1 MNYYSNGEFTIEEVE
16 RANGY
21 PLKKTGPNQYQG
33 PCGYCRKEG
42 RDTKG
47 DNLHFN
53 PTKGFFC
60 GACIDNEH
68 GKRLAQEIVDSK
80 KVKKEIYQKVNN
92 AKYDKK
98 SFKNY
103 NADLLKNKDR
113 LKLVKENIG
122 ITDETIKECSIG
134 YDKENDVY
142 MLPMTALDGIITG
155 YEIRVPENNKGKF
168 KFLTKTKGYAD
179 TPEKCLSK
187 INNPENPKNALIC
200 AGYKD
205 GYAAYDY
212 LKKFNLQDSYQIL
225 TNSNGEGNTAKV
237 LKPHIEYLSKFEKI
251 IICMDNDS
259 PGKKAAQKIE
269 QEIPLVFHTLNLG
282 KLNGIRCYIN
292 DFTDLHKYIQEHG
305 ISENIVEDSIK
316 LSPNSILKLYL
327 RRTNIKL
334 DMPITVDVKPEH
346 KAIMEFFERGIYPY
360 KGCYYYVKYDPN
372 SDAGPGQ
379 LTFVKK
385 SNFTLNVTKTVVL
398 NTYSFENHQEYQLEI
413 VTNIGN
419 KTTKPIILSQKE
431 LLDLKNLHDVLKE
444 GGIHLHCLKDT
455 ELKNILLD
463 ELSNIPE
470 ELNIFKNPSLIF
482 HNDNPFWIY
491 KNAAVDLKNG
501 NILTP
506 MANSKGIIQLDYN
519 NSFTLKTDRDMYAP
533 ELYIPEISYSEFVE
547 QNKNDEL
554 IKEFSATSTSIEEL
568 VAKCVFVNTIRTYG
582 NKVEPLLTLGTAI
595 MSPFVDIIFSKTMG
609 FPVNFM
615 YGEAASGKSNL
626 LITIAYLFGFNTR
639 FLSSGND
646 TAMNLLHNMEYYKNI
661 PILYA
666 EVEGYMRKNFEP
678 TTKAVYDRNSRKRM
692 TGYGKEQDIRAV
704 NATLNFAS
712 NDRAHHNP
720 QTATRLMYTE
730 FYKKDFCPEE
740 ASKINQIREKY
751 LSCVLPKI
759 LKWYPDKDSIL
770 KMLDNNTKIVLKNN
784 SNLDLRCVNNI
795 AIAMC
800 GMDILYQ
807 VANFSKDFKGGKE
820 IQTLNQSL
828 ESYIKSYQD
837 ITHTED
843 CFEKFMAIFLI
854 LARSNKIQYGSE
866 YIFNPKK
873 NEISIYVDGVHP
885 LFSKEFK
892 QSEETGVPIP
902 SAKDIRTQATK
913 EPYIEYNNKYFRK
926 GHSPRALIIKVPE
939 DNAKLL
945 YVLNELQ
952 KYQEEL
958 SEQEHQRDKKTQTQY
973 SQDRAGEVI

>member
-1 MNYYSNGEFTIEEVE
+1 MSNNYNFEISEVE
-16 RANGY
+16 KYLGY
-21 PLKKTGPNQYQG
+21 ELKKVGINQYQG
-33 PCGYCRKEG
+33 ECPYCVEEG
-42 RDTKG
+42 HDRHG
-47 DNLHFN
+47 DNLNFN
-53 PTKGFFC
+53 PDKGFFC
-60 GACIDNEH
+60 GACTNNEH
-68 GKRLAQEIVDSK
+68 GKKLAQEIIKSK
-80 KVKKEIYQKVNN
+80 NSNKVIFKKLSKT
-92 AKYDKK
+92 KYDTGSTEKY
-98 SFKNY
+98 SSN
-103 NADLLKNKDR
+103 LLNNNKM
-113 LKLVKENIG
+113 LELVKENTG
-122 ITDETIKECSIG
+122 LTEETIKECKIG
-134 YDKENDVY
+134 YDVENDVF
-142 MLPMTALDGIITG
+142 LIPMIALDNTVTG
-155 YEIRVPENNKGKF
+155 YEIRTPENHKGKF
-168 KFLTKTKGYAD
+168 KFISKTKGYAD
-179 TPEKCLSK
+179 NPEKCLSK
-187 INNPENPKNALIC
+187 INNPSNHKNAFIC

-205 GYAAYDY
+205 GHTVYEY
-212 LKKFNLQDSYQIL
+212 LKMFNLQDFYQIL
-225 TNSNGEGNTAKV
+225 TNTNGEGNTAKA
-237 LKPHIEYLSKFEKI
+237 LKPHIDYLKQFEKI
-251 IICMDNDS
+251 IICMDNDI
-259 PGKKAAQKIE
+259 PGRKAAKKIE
-269 QEIPLVFHTLNLG
+269 QEIPLVFHSFNLG
-282 KLNGIRCYIN
+282 KLNGISAYIN
-292 DFTDLHKYIQEHG
+292 DFTDLYKYIQTNAITENVLEDNIK
-305 ISENIVEDSIK
+305 ISLYSV
-316 LSPNSILKLYL
+316 LKLYL
-327 RRTNIKL
+327 RHTNIKM
-334 DMPITVDVKPEH
+334 DMPVTVEVKAEH
-346 KAIMEFFERGIYPY
+346 KAIMEFFERGIYPF
-360 KGCYYYVKYDPN
+360 KGCYYYVKYD
-372 SDAGPGQ
+372 SDSGQ
-379 LTFVKK
+379 LTYVKK
-385 SNFTLNVTKTVVL
+385 TNFTLNVTKTVVV

-455 ELKNILLD
+455 ELKNILLE

-470 ELNIFKNPSLIF
+470 ELNIFKNPSLVF
-482 HNDNPFWIY
+482 HNDSPFWIY
-491 KNAAVDLKNG
+491 KNAAIDLKNG
-501 NILTP
+501 NVLTSNT
-506 MANSKGIIQLDYN
+506 NSKGVIQLDYN

-533 ELYIPEISYSEFVE
+533 ELYIPEMSYSEFVE

-568 VAKCVFVNTIRTYG
+568 IAKCVFVNTIRTYG
-582 NKVEPLLTLGTAI
+582 NKVEPLLTMGTAI
-595 MSPFVDIIFSKTMG
+595 MSPFVDIIFNKTMG

-666 EVEGYMRKNFEP
+666 EVEGYMRKNFEA

-692 TGYGKEQDIRAV
+692 TSYGKEQDVRAV

-712 NDRAHHNP
+712 NDRAHRNQ

-730 FYKKDFCPEE
+730 FYKNDFSPEE

-759 LKWYPDKDSIL
+759 LKWYADKDTIL
-770 KMLDNNTKIVLKNN
+770 KMLDNNTKIVLKHN

-795 AIAMC
+795 AIAMS

-807 VANFSKDFKGGKE
+807 IANFSKDFKGGKE
-820 IQTLNQSL
+820 IQTLKQNL

-854 LARSNKIQYGSE
+854 LAKSNKIQYGSE
-866 YIFNPKK
+866 YVFNPQK
-873 NEISIYVDGVHP
+873 NEISIYVDGVQP

-892 QSEETGVPIP
+892 QSEKTGIPIP

-913 EPYIEYNNKYFRK
+913 ESYIEYNNKYFRK
-926 GHSPRALIIKVPE
+926 GNSPRALIIKVPE

-945 YVLNELQ
+945 YILNELQ
-952 KYQEEL
+952 KHKEEL
-958 SEQEHQRDKKTQTQY
+958 NEQEYQRNKKAQTQY

>member
-1 MNYYSNGEFTIEEVE
+1 MSNNYNFEISEVE
-16 RANGY
+16 KYLGY
-21 PLKKTGPNQYQG
+21 ELKKVGINQYQG
-33 PCGYCRKEG
+33 ECPYCVEEG
-42 RDTKG
+42 HDRHG
-47 DNLHFN
+47 DNLNFN
-53 PTKGFFC
+53 PDKGFFC
-60 GACIDNEH
+60 GACTNNEH
-68 GKRLAQEIVDSK
+68 GKKLAQEIIKSKNSNKVIFK
-80 KVKKEIYQKVNN
+80 KVSKT
-92 AKYDKK
+92 KYDTGSTEKY
-98 SFKNY
+98 SSN
-103 NADLLKNKDR
+103 LLNNNKM
-113 LKLVKENIG
+113 LELVKENTG
-122 ITDETIKECSIG
+122 LTEETIKECKIG
-134 YDKENDVY
+134 YDAENDVF
-142 MLPMTALDGIITG
+142 LIPMIALDNTVTG
-155 YEIRVPENNKGKF
+155 YEIRTPENHKGKF
-168 KFLTKTKGYAD
+168 KFISKTKGYAD
-179 TPEKCLSK
+179 NPEKCLSK
-187 INNPENPKNALIC
+187 INNPSNPQNAFIC

-205 GYAAYDY
+205 GYAVYEY
-212 LKKFNLQDSYQIL
+212 LKRFNLQDFYQIL
-225 TNSNGEGNTAKV
+225 TNTNGEGNTAKA
-237 LKPHIEYLSKFEKI
+237 LKPHIDYLKQFERI
-251 IICMDNDS
+251 IICMDNDI
-259 PGKKAAQKIE
+259 PGRKAAKKIE
-269 QEIPLVFHTLNLG
+269 QEIPLVFHSFNLG
-282 KLNGIRCYIN
+282 KLNGISAYIN
-292 DFTDLHKYIQEHG
+292 DFTDLYKYIQTNAITENVLEDNIK
-305 ISENIVEDSIK
+305 ISPYSV
-316 LSPNSILKLYL
+316 LKLYL
-327 RRTNIKL
+327 RHTNIKM
-334 DMPITVDVKPEH
+334 DIPVTVDIKPER
-346 KAIMEFFERGIYPY
+346 KAIMDFFERGIYPF
-360 KGCYYYVKYDPN
+360 KGCYYHVKYD
-372 SDAGPGQ
+372 SDSGQ
-379 LTFVKK
+379 LTYVKK
-385 SNFTLNVTKTVVL
+385 SNFTLNVTKTVVV

-455 ELKNILLD
+455 ELKNILLE

-470 ELNIFKNPSLIF
+470 ELNIFKNPSLVF
-482 HNDNPFWIY
+482 HNDSPFWIY

-501 NILTP
+501 NVLTSNT
-506 MANSKGIIQLDYN
+506 NSKGVIQLDYN

-533 ELYIPEISYSEFVE
+533 ELYIPEMSYSEFVE

-568 VAKCVFVNTIRTYG
+568 IAKCVFVNTIRTYG
-582 NKVEPLLTLGTAI
+582 NKVEPLLTMGTAI
-595 MSPFVDIIFSKTMG
+595 MSPFVDIIFNKTMG

-666 EVEGYMRKNFEP
+666 EVEGYMRKNFEA

-692 TGYGKEQDIRAV
+692 TGYGKEQDVRAV

-712 NDRAHHNP
+712 NDRAHRNP

-730 FYKKDFCPEE
+730 FYKNDFSPEE

-759 LKWYPDKDSIL
+759 LKWYADKDTIL
-770 KMLDNNTKIVLKNN
+770 KMLDNNTKIVLKHN

-800 GMDILYQ
+800 GMDILYH

-820 IQTLNQSL
+820 IQTLNKNL

-854 LARSNKIQYGSE
+854 LAKSNKIQYGSE
-866 YIFNPKK
+866 YVFNPQK

-892 QSEETGVPIP
+892 QSEETGIPIP

-926 GHSPRALIIKVPE
+926 GNSPRALIIKVPE

-945 YVLNELQ
+945 YILNELQ
-952 KYQEEL
+952 KHQEEL
-958 SEQEHQRDKKTQTQY
+958 SEQEYQRNKKAQTQY

>member
-1 MNYYSNGEFTIEEVE
+1 MSNNYNFEISEVE
-16 RANGY
+16 KYLGY
-21 PLKKTGPNQYQG
+21 ELKKVGINQYQG
-33 PCGYCRKEG
+33 ECPYCVEEG
-42 RDTKG
+42 HDRHG
-47 DNLHFN
+47 DNLNFN
-53 PTKGFFC
+53 PDKGFFC
-60 GACIDNEH
+60 GACTNNEH
-68 GKRLAQEIVDSK
+68 GKKLAQEIIKSK
-80 KVKKEIYQKVNN
+80 NSNKVIFKKLSKT
-92 AKYDKK
+92 KYDTGSTEKY
-98 SFKNY
+98 SSN
-103 NADLLKNKDR
+103 LLNNNKM
-113 LKLVKENIG
+113 LELVKENTG
-122 ITDETIKECSIG
+122 LTEETIKECKIG
-134 YDKENDVY
+134 YDVENDVF
-142 MLPMTALDGIITG
+142 LIPMIALDNTVTG
-155 YEIRVPENNKGKF
+155 YEIRTPENHKGKF
-168 KFLTKTKGYAD
+168 KFISKTKGYAD
-179 TPEKCLSK
+179 NPEKCLSK
-187 INNPENPKNALIC
+187 INNPSNPKNAFIC

-205 GYAAYDY
+205 GHTVYEY
-212 LKKFNLQDSYQIL
+212 LKMFNLQDFYQIL
-225 TNSNGEGNTAKV
+225 TNTNGEGNTAKA
-237 LKPHIEYLSKFEKI
+237 LKPHIDYLKQFEKI
-251 IICMDNDS
+251 IICMDNDI
-259 PGKKAAQKIE
+259 PGRKAAKKIE
-269 QEIPLVFHTLNLG
+269 QEIPLVFHSFNLG
-282 KLNGIRCYIN
+282 KLNGISAYIN
-292 DFTDLHKYIQEHG
+292 DFTDLYKYIQTNAITENVLEDNIK
-305 ISENIVEDSIK
+305 ISLYSV
-316 LSPNSILKLYL
+316 LKLYL
-327 RRTNIKL
+327 RHTNIKM
-334 DMPITVDVKPEH
+334 DMPVTVEVKAEH
-346 KAIMEFFERGIYPY
+346 KAIMEFFERGIYPF
-360 KGCYYYVKYDPN
+360 KGCYYYVKYD
-372 SDAGPGQ
+372 SDSGQ
-379 LTFVKK
+379 LTYVKK
-385 SNFTLNVTKTVVL
+385 TNFTLNVTKTVVV

-455 ELKNILLD
+455 ELKNILLE

-470 ELNIFKNPSLIF
+470 ELNIFKNPSLVF
-482 HNDNPFWIY
+482 HNDSPFWIY
-491 KNAAVDLKNG
+491 KNAAIDLKNG
-501 NILTP
+501 NVLTSNT
-506 MANSKGIIQLDYN
+506 NSKGVIQLDYN

-533 ELYIPEISYSEFVE
+533 ELYIPEMSYSEFVE

-568 VAKCVFVNTIRTYG
+568 IAKCVFVNTIRTYG
-582 NKVEPLLTLGTAI
+582 NKVEPLLTMGTAI
-595 MSPFVDIIFSKTMG
+595 MSPFVDIIFNKTMG

-666 EVEGYMRKNFEP
+666 EVEGYMRKNFEA

-692 TGYGKEQDIRAV
+692 TSYGKEQDVRAV

-712 NDRAHHNP
+712 NDRAHRNQ

-730 FYKKDFCPEE
+730 FYKNDFSPEE

-759 LKWYPDKDSIL
+759 LKWYADKDTIL
-770 KMLDNNTKIVLKNN
+770 KMLDNNTKIVLKHN

-795 AIAMC
+795 AIAMS

-807 VANFSKDFKGGKE
+807 IANFSKDFKGGKE
-820 IQTLNQSL
+820 IQTLKQNL

-854 LARSNKIQYGSE
+854 LAKSNKIQYGSE
-866 YIFNPKK
+866 YVFNPQK
-873 NEISIYVDGVHP
+873 NEISIYVDGVQP

-892 QSEETGVPIP
+892 QSEKTGIPIP

-913 EPYIEYNNKYFRK
+913 ESYIEYNNKYFRK
-926 GHSPRALIIKVPE
+926 GNSPRALIIKVPE

-945 YVLNELQ
+945 YILNELQ
-952 KYQEEL
+952 KHKEEL
-958 SEQEHQRDKKTQTQY
+958 NEQEYQRNKKAQTQY

>member
-1 MNYYSNGEFTIEEVE
+1 MSNNYNFEISEVE
-16 RANGY
+16 KYLGY
-21 PLKKTGPNQYQG
+21 ELKKVGINQYQG
-33 PCGYCRKEG
+33 ECPYCVEEG
-42 RDTKG
+42 HDRHG
-47 DNLHFN
+47 DNLNFN
-53 PTKGFFC
+53 PDKGFFC
-60 GACIDNEH
+60 GACTNNEH
-68 GKRLAQEIVDSK
+68 GKKLAQEIIKSK
-80 KVKKEIYQKVNN
+80 NSNKVIFKKLSKT
-92 AKYDKK
+92 KYDTGSTEKY
-98 SFKNY
+98 SSN
-103 NADLLKNKDR
+103 LLNNNKM
-113 LKLVKENIG
+113 LELVKENTG
-122 ITDETIKECSIG
+122 LTEETIKECKIG
-134 YDKENDVY
+134 YDVENDVF
-142 MLPMTALDGIITG
+142 LIPMIALDNTVTG
-155 YEIRVPENNKGKF
+155 YEIRTPENHKGKF
-168 KFLTKTKGYAD
+168 KFISKTKGYAD
-179 TPEKCLSK
+179 NPEKCLSK
-187 INNPENPKNALIC
+187 INNPSNPKNAFIC

-205 GYAAYDY
+205 GYTVYEY
-212 LKKFNLQDSYQIL
+212 LKMFNLQDFYQIL
-225 TNSNGEGNTAKV
+225 TNTNGEGNTAKA
-237 LKPHIEYLSKFEKI
+237 LKPHIDYLKQFEKI
-251 IICMDNDS
+251 IICMDNDI
-259 PGKKAAQKIE
+259 PGRKAAKKIE
-269 QEIPLVFHTLNLG
+269 QEIPLVFHSFNLG
-282 KLNGIRCYIN
+282 KLNGISAYIN
-292 DFTDLHKYIQEHG
+292 DFTDLYKYIQTNAITENVLEDNIK
-305 ISENIVEDSIK
+305 ISPYSV
-316 LSPNSILKLYL
+316 LKLYL
-327 RRTNIKL
+327 RHTNIKM
-334 DMPITVDVKPEH
+334 DMPVTVEVKAEH
-346 KAIMEFFERGIYPY
+346 KAIMEFFERGIYPF
-360 KGCYYYVKYDPN
+360 KGCYYYVKYD
-372 SDAGPGQ
+372 SDSGQ
-379 LTFVKK
+379 LTYVKK
-385 SNFTLNVTKTVVL
+385 TNFTLSVTKTVVV

-455 ELKNILLD
+455 ELKNILLE

-470 ELNIFKNPSLIF
+470 ELNIFKNPSLVF
-482 HNDNPFWIY
+482 HNDSPFWIY

-501 NILTP
+501 NVLTSNT
-506 MANSKGIIQLDYN
+506 NSKGVIQLDYN

-533 ELYIPEISYSEFVE
+533 ELYIPEMSYSEFVE

-568 VAKCVFVNTIRTYG
+568 IAKCVFVNTIRTYG
-582 NKVEPLLTLGTAI
+582 NKVEPLLTMGTAI
-595 MSPFVDIIFSKTMG
+595 MSPFVDIIFNKTMG

-666 EVEGYMRKNFEP
+666 EVEGYMRKNFEA

-692 TGYGKEQDIRAV
+692 TGYGKEQDVRAV

-712 NDRAHHNP
+712 NDRAHRNQ

-730 FYKKDFCPEE
+730 FYKNDFSPEE

-759 LKWYPDKDSIL
+759 LKWYADKDTIL
-770 KMLDNNTKIVLKNN
+770 KMLDNNTKIVLKHN

-795 AIAMC
+795 AIAMS

-820 IQTLNQSL
+820 IQTLKQNL

-854 LARSNKIQYGSE
+854 LAKSNKIQYGSE
-866 YIFNPKK
+866 YVFNPQK

-892 QSEETGVPIP
+892 QSEETGIPIP

-913 EPYIEYNNKYFRK
+913 ESYIEYNNKYFRK
-926 GHSPRALIIKVPE
+926 GNSPRALIIKVPE

-945 YVLNELQ
+945 YILNELQ
-952 KYQEEL
+952 KHQEEL
-958 SEQEHQRDKKTQTQY
+958 SEQEYQRNKKAQTQY

>member
-1 MNYYSNGEFTIEEVE
+1 MSTNYNFEIQEVE
-16 RANGY
+16 SFLGFE
-21 PLKKTGPNQYQG
+21 LKKVGINQYQG
-33 PCGYCRKEG
+33 KCPYCAEEG
-42 RDTKG
+42 HDRHG
-47 DNLHFN
+47 DNLNFN
-53 PTKGFFC
+53 PDKGFFC
-60 GACIDNEH
+60 GACANNEH
-68 GKRLAQEIVDSK
+68 GKKLAQEIIKSK
-80 KVKKEIYQKVNN
+80 NSNKAIFKKLSKT
-92 AKYDKK
+92 KYDTGSTKK
-98 SFKNY
+98 YSSN
-103 NADLLKNKDR
+103 LLNNNKM
-113 LKLVKENIG
+113 LELVKENTG
-122 ITDETIKECSIG
+122 LTNETIKECKIG
-134 YDKENDVY
+134 YDVENDVF
-142 MLPMTALDGIITG
+142 LIPMIALDNTVTG
-155 YEIRVPENNKGKF
+155 YEIRTPENHKGKF
-168 KFLTKTKGYAD
+168 KFISKTKGYANN
-179 TPEKCLSK
+179 PEKCLSK
-187 INNPENPKNALIC
+187 INNPSNPQNAFIC

-205 GYAAYDY
+205 GYAVYEY
-212 LKKFNLQDSYQIL
+212 LKRFNLQDFYQIL
-225 TNSNGEGNTAKV
+225 TNTNGEGNTAKA
-237 LKPHIEYLSKFEKI
+237 LKPHIDYLKQFERI
-251 IICMDNDS
+251 IICMDNDI
-259 PGKKAAQKIE
+259 PGRKAYKKIE
-269 QEIPLVFHTLNLG
+269 QEIPLVFHSFNLG
-282 KLNGIRCYIN
+282 KLNGIIAYIN
-292 DFTDLHKYIQEHG
+292 DFADLYKYIQTNA
-305 ISENIVEDSIK
+305 ITENILEDNIK
-316 LSPNSILKLYL
+316 ISPYSVLKLYL
-327 RRTNIKL
+327 KHTNIKM
-334 DMPITVDVKPEH
+334 DMPVSVEVKADH

-360 KGCYYYVKYDPN
+360 KGCYYYVKYD
-372 SDAGPGQ
+372 SDSGQ
-379 LTFVKK
+379 LTYVKK
-385 SNFTLNVTKTVVL
+385 SNFTLNVTKTVVV

-419 KTTKPIILSQKE
+419 KTTKPITLSQKE

-455 ELKNILLD
+455 ELKNILLE

-482 HNDNPFWIY
+482 HNDSPFWIY

-506 MANSKGIIQLDYN
+506 KANSKGVIQLDYN

-533 ELYIPEISYSEFVE
+533 ELYIPEMSYSEFVE
-547 QNKNDEL
+547 QNKNNEL

-568 VAKCVFVNTIRTYG
+568 IAKCVFVNTIRTYG
-582 NKVEPLLTLGTAI
+582 NKVEPLLTIGTAI

-666 EVEGYMRKNFEP
+666 EVEGYMRKNFEA

-692 TGYGKEQDIRAV
+692 TGYGKEQDVRAV

-712 NDRAHHNP
+712 NDRAHRNP

-730 FYKKDFCPEE
+730 FYKNDFSPEE

-759 LKWYPDKDSIL
+759 LKWYTDKDTIL
-770 KMLDNNTKIVLKNN
+770 KRLNKNTKIVLKNN

-800 GMDILYQ
+800 GMDILYK
-807 VANFSKDFKGGKE
+807 VANFSKDFKSGKE
-820 IQTLNQSL
+820 IQILNQNL
-828 ESYIKSYQD
+828 ENYIKSYQD

-854 LARSNKIQYGSE
+854 LAKSNKIQYGSE
-866 YIFNPKK
+866 YVFNPQK

-892 QSEETGVPIP
+892 QSEETGIPIP

-926 GHSPRALIIKVPE
+926 GNSPRALIIKVPE

-945 YVLNELQ
+945 YILNELQ
-952 KYQEEL
+952 KHQEEL
-958 SEQEHQRDKKTQTQY
+958 SEQEYQHDKKAQTQY

>member
-1 MNYYSNGEFTIEEVE
+1 MSNNYNFEIKEVE
-16 RANGY
+16 SFLGFE
-21 PLKKTGPNQYQG
+21 LKKVGINQYQG
-33 PCGYCRKEG
+33 KCPYCIEEG
-42 RDTKG
+42 HDRHG
-47 DNLHFN
+47 DNLNFN
-53 PTKGFFC
+53 PDKGFFC
-60 GACIDNEH
+60 GACVDNEH
-68 GKRLAQEIVDSK
+68 GKRLAQGIIKSK
-80 KVKKEIYQKVNN
+80 NSNTAIFKKLNK
-92 AKYDKK
+92 AKYDTCNLEKY
-98 SFKNY
+98 SSN
-103 NADLLKNKDR
+103 LLNNNKM
-113 LKLVKENIG
+113 LELVKKNTGLTE
-122 ITDETIKECSIG
+122 ETIKECKIG
-134 YDKENDVY
+134 YDTENDVF
-142 MLPMTALDGIITG
+142 LIPMIAIDNTVTG
-155 YEIRVPENNKGKF
+155 YEIRVPQNNKGTF
-168 KFLTKTKGYAD
+168 KFLSKTKGYAD
-179 TPEKCLSK
+179 NPEKCLSK
-187 INNPENPKNALIC
+187 INNPSNPQNAFIC

-205 GYAAYDY
+205 GYAIYEY
-212 LKKFNLQDSYQIL
+212 LKRFNQQDFYQIL
-225 TNSNGEGNTAKV
+225 TNTNGEGNTANT
-237 LKPHIEYLSKFEKI
+237 LKLHIDYLKQFEKI
-251 IICMDNDS
+251 IICMDNDI
-259 PGKKAAQKIE
+259 PGRKAAKKIE
-269 QEIPLVFHTLNLG
+269 QEIPLVFHSFNLS
-282 KLNGIRCYIN
+282 KLDRINTYIN
-292 DFTDLHKYIQEHG
+292 DFTDLYKYIQTNR
-305 ISENIVEDSIK
+305 ITENILADNIK
-316 LSPNSILKLYL
+316 ISPYSILKLYL
-327 RRTNIKL
+327 KHTNIKM
-334 DMPITVDVKPEH
+334 DMPATVEVKVEH

-360 KGCYYYVKYDPN
+360 KGCYYHVKYD
-372 SDAGPGQ
+372 SDSGQ
-379 LTFVKK
+379 LTYVKK
-385 SNFTLNVTKTVVL
+385 SNFTLNVTKTVVV

-455 ELKNILLD
+455 ELKNILLE

-470 ELNIFKNPSLIF
+470 ELNIFKNPSLVL
-482 HNDNPFWIY
+482 HNDSPFWIY

-501 NILTP
+501 KVLTP
-506 MANSKGIIQLDYN
+506 KANSKGVIQIDYN

-547 QNKNDEL
+547 QNKNNEL

-568 VAKCVFVNTIRTYG
+568 IAKCVFVNTIRTYG
-582 NKVEPLLTLGTAI
+582 NKVEPLLTMGTAI

-666 EVEGYMRKNFEP
+666 EVEGYMRKNFEA

-692 TGYGKEQDIRAV
+692 TGYGKEQDVRAV

-712 NDRAHHNP
+712 NDRAHRNP

-730 FYKKDFCPEE
+730 FYKNDFHPEE

-759 LKWYPDKDSIL
+759 LKWYADKDTIL

-854 LARSNKIQYGSE
+854 LAKSNKIQYGSE
-866 YIFNPKK
+866 YVFNLQK

-892 QSEETGVPIP
+892 QSEETGIPIP
-902 SAKDIRTQATK
+902 SAKDIRTKATK

-926 GHSPRALIIKVPE
+926 GNSPRALIIKVSE
-939 DNAKLL
+939 DNPKLW
-945 YVLNELQ
+945 YILNELQ
-952 KYQEEL
+952 KHQEEL
-958 SEQEHQRDKKTQTQY
+958 SEQEYQHDKKAQTQY
-973 SQDRAGEVI
+973 SQDKAGEVI